1 MRTVLSV
8 SLPEKMAQDLQKLA
22 GEMGRNKS
30 DVLRDALG
38 NYLWE
43 EKLRKARNVFY
54 AKAKKEGIVTE
65 SDMLSKIS

>member
-8 SLPEKMAQDLQKLA
+8 SLPEKMAKDLNEFA

-38 NYLWE
+38 HYLWE
-43 EKLRKARNVFY
+43 EKLRKARHLFY
-54 AKAKKEGIVTE
+54 PKAKKEGIVTE

>member
-1 MRTVLSV
+1 MRMVLSV
-8 SLPEKMAQDLQKLA
+8 SLPEKMAQDLQKIA

-43 EKLRKARNVFY
+43 EKLRRARHVFY
-54 AKAKKEGIVTE
+54 PKAKKEGIVTE